1 MAGCLNG
8 ALKLN
13 KVVRQIEPAVA
24 QLQLTRRQYVKKEKN
39 KIIITRRSYRLAFH
53 RWPNWSS
60 FKINKTFNWTPA
72 VVISARDVNYGS
84 FNNSSSGCW
93 MMMEDEAA
101 QSDWWRIICL
111 GSSSYFRGSAAE
123 LHLLTFVLYGLKL
136 SCRCWS
142 EHCFQASES
151 AINTDLISVT
161 KYN

>member
-1 MAGCLNG
+1 MGP
-8 ALKLN
+8 LKLN

-24 QLQLTRRQYVKKEKN
+24 QLPVNAASIREERKN

-53 RWPNWSS
+53 RRPNWSS

-111 GSSSYFRGSAAE
+111 GSPSYFRGSAAE
-123 LHLLTFVLYGLKL
+123 RHLLTFVLRGLKL